1 MDTIFLRGLRAVAKI
16 GIYHHERTSS
26 RPVEIDLEFA
36 VPGRRVFETGDV
48 ADTIDYAAVAERLRA
63 ELAQTRYGLL
73 EEMSEAIAEILLRE
87 FGTRWVRVTVVKP
100 GILGDVGTVGV
111 SIERA
116 APAAARAQSAIAPAD
131 GMPWAGDDEWRTP
144 ATLGSSH
151 RAISQAVA
159 AWHFVHQELG
169 AAQPDTPPTRRN

>member
-48 ADTIDYAAVAERLRA
+48 ADTIDYAAVAERLRT

-87 FGTRWVRVTVVKP
+87 FGTHWVRVTVVKP

-116 APAAARAQSAIAPAD
+116 APVAARAQGGVATTD
-131 GMPWAGDDEWRTP
+131 GLPWAADDEWRT
-144 ATLGSSH
+144 ASTLGFSH

-159 AWHFVHQELG
+159 AWHFVHREPG
-169 AAQPDTPPTRRN
+169 TAQPDSPPPRRN

>member
-1 MDTIFLRGLRAVAKI
+1 MDTIFLRGLRAIAKI
-16 GIYHHERTSS
+16 GIYHHERTST

-73 EEMSEAIAEILLRE
+73 EEMSEAIAEIMLRE
-87 FGTRWVRVTVVKP
+87 FATHWVRVTVVKP

-116 APAAARAQSAIAPAD
+116 APTAARAQGAIATAD
-131 GMPWAGDDEWRTP
+131 GLPWTVDDEWRSP
-144 ATLGSSH
+144 SVLGSSH

-159 AWHFVHQELG
+159 AWHFVHQQTG
-169 AAQPDTPPTRRN
+169 TVPPDSPPARRN